1 MARAPHLAE
10 ACITCS
16 DEAVPMTVLEVDRA
30 SALAVCLDARRSSG
44 ERVERGERVSVEV
57 ALLEPVAVGELLLVH
72 AGTAIARASI
82 APHASPVAHAREERA

>member
-30 SALAVCLDARRSSG
+30 SALAVCLGARRSSG
-44 ERVERGERVSVEV
+44 ERGERVSVEV

-82 APHASPVAHAREERA
+82 APHASPAAHARQERA